1 MIQVER
7 EVLIVQIEPPQNTD
21 GGDYYYRTHAP
32 GVAMTQQEGVYV
44 INLTNEHRNK
54 FEVLEQADVLIL
66 KNICD
71 PDFLPLINKRK
82 QQGKLTIYEIAD
94 DLAAIQPWNPVYFF
108 YQDKENLDLVYRL
121 ANLCDALQ
129 VTCPELDRLYGHLN
143 RKSRVFPNQISHVPA
158 ERPFIDKEPTIIGWA
173 GSHGH
178 LEDIEEI
185 APSLINWI
193 NGQPNACLHLMCSE
207 PIWNLFDTL
216 PLEKKNHI
224 PTGSIDDYYRFL
236 SGIDIGLGP
245 LKDTPFNR
253 SRSDV
258 KFLEYAVSGV
268 VPVVKN
274 LRPYKE
280 SVVHGETG
288 LLFGD
293 SHELISILDR
303 LFHDSDLIE
312 KIAKAARRYVLK
324 SRMEITHAQE
334 RLTFYREQ
342 HNSLAGV
349 PSNGGRSTAEFFNAC
364 SNLEAAVTQDRH
376 VRLASTK
383 FETLLHD
390 GLIAMQVIKDKALA
404 RHLFEEAAA
413 LDQINYLPHLFVSP
427 VSPDPIKSIGKAV
440 ELTPDSLKAWIMLGE
455 EFSRRGKIKE
465 ALECF
470 GSAAEVFPSYE
481 IPYLRAAEILE
492 RLGDTDQAR
501 KLFDRADQLAI
512 SSRVH
517 N

>member
-54 FEVLEQADVLIL
+54 FEVLKQADVLIL

-82 QQGKLTIYEIAD
+82 QQGKPTIYEIAD
-94 DLAAIQPWNPVYFF
+94 DLGALQPWNPVYFF
-108 YQDKENLDLVYRL
+108 YQNTENQALVHRL
-121 ANLCDALQ
+121 ASYCDALQ
-129 VTCPELDRLYGHLN
+129 FTCSELKNLYGHLN
-143 RKSRVFPNQISHVPA
+143 RKSRVFPNQISYVPL
-158 ERPFIDKEPTIIGWA
+158 ERSFSEKENIIIGWA

-178 LEDIEEI
+178 LEDMTEI
-185 APSLINWI
+185 AAPLMDWI
-193 NGQPNACLHLMCSE
+193 NRQPNACLHLMCSD
-207 PIWNLFDTL
+207 PIWELFDAL
-216 PLEKKNHI
+216 PPEKKRHI
-224 PTGSIDDYYRFL
+224 PTGTIEEYYGFL
-236 SGIDIGLGP
+236 AGIDIGLGP

-293 SHELISILDR
+293 SHELMSILDR

-324 SRMEITHAQE
+324 SRMEITHAQD
-334 RLTFYREQ
+334 RLTFYTEQ

-349 PSNGGRSTAEFFNAC
+349 PSNGGLSTAEFFNAF

-390 GLIAMQVIKDKALA
+390 GLIAMQVMKDKALA
-404 RHLFEEAAA
+404 GRLFEEAAA
-413 LDQINYLPHLFVSP
+413 LDPENYLPHLFGSP
-427 VSPDPIKSIGKAV
+427 VSPDPIKSLGKAV
-440 ELTPDSLKAWIMLGE
+440 ELRPDSLKAWIMLGE
-455 EFSRRGKIKE
+455 AYAKEGKIKE
-465 ALECF
+465 SFESY
-470 GSAAEVFPSYE
+470 GRAADIFPDYEVPF
-481 IPYLRAAEILE
+481 LRAGKLLE
-492 RLGDTDQAR
+492 KIGETSKAQE
-501 KLFDRADQLAI
+501 LFEKASQLLI
-512 SSRVH
+512 PSSIH
-517 N
+517 H